1 MERIKL
7 WLMAL
12 LTRLIINILCRLVK
26 IKVLRKEFYLNA
38 KKNGEKIIY
47 ILWHGRIIIPIFVH
61 RNKGIRPLVS
71 LSKDG
76 EFTSITLKGFGYE
89 PIRGSSS
96 KGGKEAFHKMK
107 EALETSEVAI
117 IPDGPRG
124 PGRVLK
130 EGCIYLAQ
138 QTGAVIIPISF
149 SCKKRKFLKGWDK
162 HLIFP
167 PFTQCLMLYGKPI
180 KIPENLTKEELE
192 IAIKDVE
199 RRLIELDQEADRLAS
214 GEWKNI

>member
-61 RNKGIRPLVS
+61 RNQGIRPLVS

-167 PFTQCLMLYGKPI
+167 PFTQCLMLYGEPI

-192 IAIKDVE
+192 IARKDVE
-199 RRLIELDQEADRLAS
+199 RRLIELDEEADRLAS

>member
-1 MERIKL
+1 MERLKL
-7 WLMAL
+7 WIMAFF
-12 LTRLIINILCRLVK
+12 TRLVINILCRLVK
-26 IKVLRKEFYLNA
+26 IKVLGEEFYLNA

-47 ILWHGRIIIPIFVH
+47 ILWHGRLLIPIFFH
-61 RNKGIRPLVS
+61 RKRGIKPLVS

-76 EFTSITLKGFGYE
+76 EFASMVLKGFGYE

-107 EALETSEVAI
+107 EALDNSEVAI
-117 IPDGPRG
+117 IPDGPKG

-130 EGCIYLAQ
+130 PGCIYLAQ

-149 SCKKRKFLKGWDK
+149 SCKRRKFLKGWDK

-167 PFTQCLMLYGKPI
+167 PFNKCVMLYGEPI
-180 KIPENLTKEELE
+180 KIPKNLTQEEVE
-192 IAIKDVE
+192 NVRKDVE
-199 RRLIELDQEADRLAS
+199 SRLNELDEEADKLAS
-214 GEWKNI
+214 GL

>member
-1 MERIKL
+1 MEKLKL
-7 WLMAL
+7 WLMGF
-12 LTRLIINILCRLVK
+12 LTKVVINVLCRLVR
-26 IKVLRKEFYLNA
+26 IRVIGKEFYDNA
-38 KKNGEKIIY
+38 KRSGEKIIF

-71 LSKDG
+71 LSRDG
-76 EFTSITLKGFGYE
+76 EFTAMVLKGFGYE

-96 KGGKEAFHKMK
+96 KGGKEAFQKMK

-124 PGRVLK
+124 PGRFLK
-130 EGCIYLAQ
+130 PGCLYLAQ
-138 QTGAVIIPISF
+138 QTGAILLPISF

-167 PFTQCLMLYGKPI
+167 PFTECVMIYGEPI
-180 KIPENLTKEELE
+180 KIEESLNSE
-192 IAIKDVE
+192 KIESIRKDVE
-199 RRLIELDQEADRLAS
+199 RRLTELDEEADKLAS
-214 GEWKNI
+214 GYNKNI

>member
-7 WLMAL
+7 LIIAF
-12 LTRLIINILCRLVK
+12 LTKLIINILCRLVK
-26 IKVLRKEFYLNA
+26 IKILGNEFYLNA
-38 KKNGEKIIY
+38 KKSGEKIIF

-61 RNKGIRPLVS
+61 RKKGIKPLVS
-71 LSKDG
+71 LSRDG
-76 EFTSITLKGFGYE
+76 EFAAKVLKGFGYQ

-96 KGGKEAFHKMK
+96 KGGKEAFQKMK

-130 EGCIYLAQ
+130 HGCIYLAQ
-138 QTGAVIIPISF
+138 QTGAVIIPLSF

-167 PFTQCLMLYGKPI
+167 PFTKCLMLYGEPI
-180 KIPENLTKEELE
+180 KIPKDLTPDE
-192 IAIKDVE
+192 IEIIRKDVE
-199 RRLIELDQEADRLAS
+199 RRLNELDEEADRLAT
-214 GEWKNI
+214 GELKNI